1 MKIQYQIDTIKR
13 VITETWP
20 EIVTIEDYK
29 QVKQSEFNDPDF
41 DADFNVITDMRLLNL
56 ELNVII
62 IDKIIN
68 FIDNNSNTMKDR
80 KSAILT
86 NKPNQVVNSFIF
98 RSRAKN
104 LPLNIKVFSTMEGA
118 LNWISEE

>member
-20 EIVTIEDYK
+20 EIVSFEDYK

-86 NKPNQVVNSFIF
+86 NKPNQVVNSFVF
-98 RSRAKN
+98 RSGAKN

>member
-20 EIVTIEDYK
+20 ENVNIEDYK
-29 QVKQSEFNDPDF
+29 KVKQSEFNDPDF
-41 DADFNVITDMRLLNL
+41 DSDFNVITDLRILKL
-56 ELNVII
+56 ELNVVV

-68 FIDNNSNTMKDR
+68 FIKDNSNNIKDR

-86 NKPNQVVNSFIF
+86 NKPNQVVNSFVF
-98 RSRAKN
+98 KSKAKN
-104 LPLNIKVFSTMEGA
+104 LPLNIKIFSTMEAA

>member
-1 MKIQYQIDTIKR
+1 MKIQYQIDTTKR

-20 EIVTIEDYK
+20 EIVSFEDYK

-41 DADFNVITDMRLLNL
+41 DPDFNVITDMSLLNL

-86 NKPNQVVNSFIF
+86 KKPNQVVNSFVF
-98 RSRAKN
+98 RSGAKN

>member
-20 EIVTIEDYK
+20 EIVSIEDYK

-41 DADFNVITDMRLLNL
+41 DPDFNVITDMRLLKL
-56 ELNVII
+56 ELNVIV

-104 LPLNIKVFSTMEGA
+104 LPLNIKVFSTQEGA